1 MLEGCTV
8 LNSLAL
14 TKIQSVAL
22 VTIIV
27 VAAVAGSAAYFLW
40 SRPVQS
46 AEDIRIGVCAD
57 IDMLNGK
64 ATLRGATLAVEQIN
78 AQGGILGRNITI
90 IAEDDD
96 SETPPGDI
104 AVATNALTKLIT
116 VDKAEYILSPQ
127 AIYEQTYQDIC
138 AEHKKIFISTS
149 SVSDSDTQRV
159 LDNYNKYKYFF
170 RVWATNVSSAID
182 GQSDST
188 RTLRNYT
195 GFTKV
200 AFLVENFPFAGQF
213 AEGVKQRLLDYGFDV
228 VYYQTFPPMT
238 TDFTSYFADIEA
250 SGAQILSPFA
260 WTQSCFSLVKEY
272 SERQSPFVLWGP
284 IGLALESN
292 FWELTDGR
300 CDGVS
305 FVGLPIVSGYP
316 FTNKTVPTR
325 EAYIQRWGD
334 IPDTAATATYDAVR
348 FILSAAIKAAGTTE
362 TEAVIKALEKTDIET
377 SMARRFVF
385 TSSHDV
391 MIGLAGPNIPSE
403 DYMLVCLFQW
413 QNGTQM
419 PVYPKQLMDEA
430 GAAYKYPSW
439 TGPWSNK

>member
-1 MLEGCTV
+1 MFD
-8 LNSLAL
+8 SKAL
-14 TKIQSVAL
+14 TKLQSVGLIA
-22 VTIIV
+22 IIV
-27 VAAVAGSAAYFLW
+27 VGTVGGSLAYTLR
-40 SRPVQS
+40 SRPAQS
-46 AEDIRIGVCAD
+46 TENIRIGICGD
-57 IDMLNGK
+57 LDMNAGR
-64 ATLRGATLAVEQIN
+64 ATFRGATLASEQIN

-90 IAEDDD
+90 VAEDDD

-116 VDKAEYILSPQ
+116 VDKADYIISPQ
-127 AIYEQTYQDIC
+127 AIYDQTYQDIC
-138 AEHKKIFISTS
+138 AEHKKIFLSVS

-159 LDNYNKYKYFF
+159 LDNYDKYKYFF
-170 RVWATNVSSAID
+170 RVWATNVTSAID
-182 GQSDST
+182 GESDST
-188 RTLRNYT
+188 RILRNYT
-195 GFTKV
+195 GFSKV
-200 AFLVENFPFAGQF
+200 ALLVENFPFAGQF

-238 TDFTSYFADIEA
+238 TDFTSYLAAIEA
-250 SGAQILSPFA
+250 SGAQILSPFV
-260 WTQSCFSLVKEY
+260 WTQSCFSLVNEY

-284 IGLALESN
+284 IGLALESK
-292 FWELTDGR
+292 FWELTNGK
-300 CDGVS
+300 CDSAS

-334 IPDTAATATYDAVR
+334 IPNTVATAAYDAMR
-348 FILSAAIKAAGTTE
+348 FILSDAIKRAGTTE
-362 TEAVIKALEKTDIET
+362 SDAVIKALEKTDVET

-413 QNGTQM
+413 QNGTQV
-419 PVYPKQLMDEA
+419 PVYPKQLMEEA
-430 GAAYKYPSW
+430 GATYKYPSW
-439 TGPWSNK
+439 TGPWTSK